1 MLTKDDLLA
10 KAQNVEPKTQI
21 YKLNHLAE
29 VIDVLRNEKRFT
41 YKDILAFLEEN
52 GIKVSKGAL
61 YNFFRRQKALEAR
74 IPEPVKE

>member
-10 KAQNVEPKTQI
+10 KAQSVEPKTQI

-29 VIDVLRNEKRFT
+29 VIDVLRHEKRFT

-61 YNFFRRQKALEAR
+61 YNFFRRQKAAA
-74 IPEPVKE
+74 EPVKE